1 MMQHKQRRPFTAE
14 VQLANG
20 QAQDGAGLSLDGPVA
35 KGSIEGGAEI
45 MAAIQALRREVGEIK
60 QATVANAAEES
71 YARDVRLEIAQMVKT
86 IAKAKSEIASIK
98 HPMAEDD
105 RVSRA
110 SSELDATV
118 LATEAATNTI
128 LGATEQI
135 ESKVREIFGHCADDE
150 QITTLTDEIGAQLV
164 LIMEACNFQDLTGQ
178 RITKVINT
186 LRFIEDRILAMIAIW
201 GPQAFE
207 DLPGP
212 VIVDPEDEARLTN
225 GPATGNEGITQN
237 EIDALFD

>member
-1 MMQHKQRRPFTAE
+1 MMQQKQRRPFTAE
-14 VQLANG
+14 VQRANG
-20 QAQDGAGLSLDGPVA
+20 HAQEAAGSPLNGLA
-35 KGSIEGGAEI
+35 TRGGLESSAEI
-45 MAAIQALRREVGEIK
+45 MSAIQALRREVAEIK
-60 QATVANAAEES
+60 QATAANAAEES

-135 ESKVREIFGHCADDE
+135 EGKLRQIFGHCADDE
-150 QITTLTDEIGAQLV
+150 QITALTDEIGSQLV

-212 VIVDPEDEARLTN
+212 VIIDPDDEERLTN